1 MSVANTGAASQDA
14 CYISLLGLAEYFRTS
29 QPPNIKKCIQCLQA
43 LFTFQPPSKVE
54 ARTHLQ
60 MGQVL
65 MAYTLNINL
74 ARQHL
79 EQAWNISEPLM
90 NFDDVKFDT
99 ASLLAQLH
107 LQMEQSSH
115 AKAMLRRAVELS
127 QNNVYWHCKL
137 LLQLSQIHANDREY
151 SLASDLLAVG
161 AESAEEAGATYLKVL
176 FLLSRA
182 MILMIERKTNDVLAL
197 LNSAGQIIDNNIPN
211 PHQKEY
217 LKVFFLVLQVCY
229 YLALGQVKTVKPSLK
244 QLQMSI
250 QTIMAPNWPSDELIF
265 GSNQLEMFVWLP
277 KEQLYVL
284 VYLVTVSHSMMAG
297 YMDKAQKYT
306 EKALIQIEKLK
317 MQEDKSILSVFKVIL
332 LEHIVMCR
340 MVMGNREL
348 AIREIAAARDVCL
361 AAPHRNLLKRHSAQ
375 LHCLIGLYSMSTSFF
390 EHAERQF
397 LVCVNETNERDLKLF
412 ANLNLAI
419 IYLRTKRDADLKQIL
434 DTVSTENTHTY
445 SSQALM
451 GGFYYVQ
458 GLHAFHK
465 NSFHEAKRFL
475 RETLKMANAEDLN
488 RLTSCS
494 LVLLSHVFLSIGNSK
509 ESMNMVTPAMQL
521 ASKIPDIH
529 VQLWGS
535 AILKDLH
542 RMSKD
547 AQHEKEAYANH
558 VKYSENLIADQR
570 KCVQSSHHELVNWF
584 QGDPPVTSGASL
596 NLPVAAAEA
605 SPSALQ
611 PPTQFGQF
619 Y

>member
-1 MSVANTGAASQDA
+1 MAVSQDT
-14 CYISLLGLAEYFRTS
+14 CYISLLGLAEYFRTVN
-29 QPPNIKKCIQCLQA
+29 PPNIKKCIQCLQA
-43 LFTFQPPSKVE
+43 LFTFHPPSKVE

-65 MAYTLNINL
+65 ISYTKNTDL
-74 ARQHL
+74 ARCHL
-79 EQAWNISEPLM
+79 EKAWKLSENLV

-99 ASLLAQLH
+99 ASLLAQLY
-107 LQMEQSSH
+107 LLLEMSNLSKGILR
-115 AKAMLRRAVELS
+115 KAIELS

-137 LLQLSQIHANDREY
+137 LLQLSQIHAHDKEY
-151 SLASDLLAVG
+151 SLASELLAVG
-161 AESAEEAGATYLKVL
+161 AESAEESNAVYLKVL

-197 LNSAGQIIDNNIPN
+197 LNQAGSIIDNNILN
-211 PHQKEY
+211 VHQKEY

-250 QTIMAPNWPSDELIF
+250 QTIMTPSWPSDEIIF
-265 GSNQLEMFVWLP
+265 GQNGLEMFMWLP

-306 EKALIQIEKLK
+306 EKALTQIEKLK
-317 MQEDKSILSVFKVIL
+317 QQDDKLILSVFKIIL

-340 MVMGNREL
+340 LVMGNREL
-348 AIREIAAARDVCL
+348 AITEIAAARDVCL
-361 AAPHRNLLKRHSAQ
+361 STPNKTLLKRHSAQ
-375 LHCLIGLYSMSTSFF
+375 LHCLLALYSMSTNLFDN
-390 EHAERQF
+390 AEKQF
-397 LVCVNETNERDLKLF
+397 LACITDAQERDLKLF
-412 ANLNLAI
+412 ANLNLSI
-419 IYLRTKRDADLKQIL
+419 IYLRTKRENDLKKIL
-434 DTVSTENTHTY
+434 DSVSTENAQCLN
-445 SSQALM
+445 SQALM

-458 GLHAFHK
+458 GLNSFHK
-465 NSFHEAKRFL
+465 SSFHEAKRFL

-547 AQHEKEAYANH
+547 IQHEKDAYANH
-558 VKYSENLIADQR
+558 VKYSENLITDQR
-570 KCVQSSHHELVNWF
+570 KCVTLPQHGLINWF
-584 QGDPPVTSGASL
+584 SGDPIVTGELYSIPSTS
-596 NLPVAAAEA
+596 EI
-605 SPSALQ
+605 SALQ
-611 PPTQFGQF
+611 QDYSHF
-619 Y
+619 